1 LVNITDVILDLSSR
15 SYIKQ
20 LEEVFNLSNL
30 SLSRNE
36 ILMKDWRKNMKFDGL
51 NENMNQNAS
60 FSELTLHRHPLSIK
74 IQKRLFCDKQ
84 SQKVDLRIE

>member
-15 SYIKQ
+15 SYIEQ

-60 FSELTLHRHPLSIK
+60 FSELTLHRHPFSIK